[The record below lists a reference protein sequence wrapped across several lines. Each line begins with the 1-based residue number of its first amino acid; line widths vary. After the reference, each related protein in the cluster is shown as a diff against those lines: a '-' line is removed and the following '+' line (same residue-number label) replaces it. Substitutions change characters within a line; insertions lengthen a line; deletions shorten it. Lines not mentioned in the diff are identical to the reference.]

1 MSRRNFFVL
10 FFCCFVLWCGCS
22 RPNRY
27 GKFSE
32 KELAVIP
39 HVGGEDLPIP
49 SGGVVF
55 GVKDEVVSS
64 DEILDAL
71 SGRVSSYARGR
82 DFSSFREGTHSVFA
96 SAVIDKVSDILIY
109 QKAMQDSP
117 ENINDLLKEA
127 VEKEVGRFV
136 VGYDNNRA
144 KAEAALKEGNLN
156 WESFRELQKRKMMIQ
171 SYISKELKEVKAV
184 SHGEM
189 VDFYNKKK
197 DEYFERDSF
206 YKFSLIDIVPGKVD
220 RVGDESSNEAALRK
234 AEDLVEQINGGADFA
249 ELANKH
255 SHGHRADFGGSWD
268 KVTPG
273 SLASPYDVLEVYAA
287 KMRAGGVVGPIES
300 EGHVFVM
307 KLEDKQEA
315 VHKSFEEVQAQ
326 IESQIQMNK
335 RRADYEE
342 LVESLIK
349 QANIED
355 MDRFVSFCVE
365 SAYRKWSLN

>member
-1 MSRRNFFVL
+1 MAKRIFFVL
-10 FFCCFVLWCGCS
+10 FLCCFVLSFGCS

-39 HVGGEDLPIP
+39 HVGGEDLPAP

-55 GVKDEVVSS
+55 AVKDEVVSS

-71 SGRVSSYARGR
+71 SGRVSAYARGR
-82 DFSSFREGTHSVFA
+82 DFSSFREGTHSAFA
-96 SAVIDKVSDILIY
+96 SAVIDKISDILIY
-109 QKAMQDSP
+109 QKALQDSP
-117 ENINDLLKEA
+117 ENIDELLEEA

-136 VGYDNNRA
+136 AGYDNNRA
-144 KAEAALKEGNLN
+144 KAEAALRESGLN
-156 WESFRELQKRKMMIQ
+156 WESFRKLQKRKMMIQ
-171 SYISKELKEVKAV
+171 SYIGKELKEVKTV
-184 SHGEM
+184 SHGEL
-189 VDFYNKKK
+189 VDFYNKNK
-197 DEYFERDSF
+197 DEYFERDGF

-220 RVGDESSNEAALRK
+220 RVGDESSTEAAFRK

-255 SHGHRADFGGSWD
+255 SNGHRAVVGGSWD
-268 KVTPG
+268 KVTAG

-307 KLEDKQEA
+307 KLEEKQES
-315 VHKSFEEVQAQ
+315 VHQSFEEVQDKIEAQ
-326 IESQIQMNK
+326 IQSNK

-342 LVESLIK
+342 LVKSLLM

-365 SAYRKWSLN
+365 SAYRKWSMN